1 MHATL
6 TELLENLSQ
15 GMLWVSGEGT
25 VRYANAR
32 AATCTRLTVGARLNH
47 PGLSQAVRAAV
58 QLKKAS
64 WVTMAGMPA
73 VAGGP
78 APELKCKVLP
88 GLSSDDAVVLIND
101 AAEEQATVG
110 FDNLM
115 MVIRSDLEEPL
126 HDLTEALTLARNQGD
141 QHALDALCDRVDET
155 REVLTHLVELG
166 QVWNSE
172 SLLSN
177 DRIELWSLL
186 QQAWA
191 LVEPMARQRGVK
203 IRFNSQ
209 IPAADLA
216 TLYGSEPWLRRVM
229 VECLHSAVRGAR
241 SGSTLEIEHR
251 QMGPRAMIVL
261 RDSGAFSVANHRG
274 ESEMLSIEPGK
285 AAAASTASAQPRLA
299 ARDVIGLKLCQQI
312 VALHGGQLREEKDDN
327 LRNFLIDLPTGAP
340 HRAGNAELDI
350 AQAQRYAADLAELM
364 ARRRKTSQGTIKTS
378 AAA

>member
-6 TELLENLSQ
+6 TELLENLST
-15 GMLWVSGEGT
+15 GMLWLSGEGQ

-32 AATCTRLTVGARLNH
+32 AVARTRLTVGQPVNH
-47 PGLSQAVRAAV
+47 AGMAQAVKAAV
-58 QLKKAS
+58 LLKKAS
-64 WVTMAGMPA
+64 WVTMAGVPA
-73 VAGGP
+73 VAGGA

-101 AAEEQATVG
+101 VAEEQATVG

-115 MVIRSDLEEPL
+115 MVIRSDLKEPL
-126 HDLTEALTLARNQGD
+126 QDLTDALAVARNQGD
-141 QHALDALCDRVDET
+141 VHALDALCDRVDET
-155 REVLTHLVELG
+155 REILSHLVELG

-172 SLLSN
+172 SLLAN
-177 DRIELWSLL
+177 DRIELWALL
-186 QQAWA
+186 QQAWTQ
-191 LVEPMARQRGVK
+191 VEPLARQRGVQ

-229 VECLHSAVRGAR
+229 VECLLSAVRGSR
-241 SGSTLEIEHR
+241 TGSTLDIEHR

-261 RDSGAFSVANHRG
+261 RDSGAFASTPQTA
-274 ESEMLSIEPGK
+274 ESEVLGGEPK
-285 AAAASTASAQPRLA
+285 KMQSSSEPRLN
-299 ARDVIGLKLCQQI
+299 ARDMIGLKLCQQI
-312 VALHGGQLREEKDDN
+312 VALHGGQLREEKDDE

-350 AQAQRYAADLAELM
+350 AQAQRYASDLAELM
-364 ARRRKTSQGTIKTS
+364 ARRRK
-378 AAA
+378 AANNAPKANAA